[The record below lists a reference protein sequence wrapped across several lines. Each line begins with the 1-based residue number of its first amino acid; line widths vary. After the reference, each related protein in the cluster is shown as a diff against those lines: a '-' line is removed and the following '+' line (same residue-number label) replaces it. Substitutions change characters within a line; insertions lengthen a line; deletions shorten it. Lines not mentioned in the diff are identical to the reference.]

1 MLIVILYLIQ
11 NTNFKQYPLSFSE
24 TLEAAHFENVSFKVK
39 NKIFVTHNAKQNRCC
54 AKLSAEEQPLFCMID
69 KAIIFPVPN
78 KWGKH
83 GWTLVNLNLVSEE
96 LLIDVLTA
104 AYCNVAPPK
113 LSAPFLKQIDS
124 F

>member
-1 MLIVILYLIQ
+1 MIQ